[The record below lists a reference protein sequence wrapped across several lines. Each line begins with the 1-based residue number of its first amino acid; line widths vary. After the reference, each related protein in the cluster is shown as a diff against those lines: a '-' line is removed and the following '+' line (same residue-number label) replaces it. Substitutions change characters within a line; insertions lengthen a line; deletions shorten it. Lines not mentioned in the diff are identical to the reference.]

1 MPKAV
6 APLLYRGLQRLL
18 HRLPGGCDVRIHSVV
33 ALQPEQLRLPP
44 RLPREIAVRWLT
56 PADEPSL
63 QQLRP
68 AVGVPYR
75 ERFQIGHRC
84 IGAFLRESDASRL
97 IAFLWVL
104 RGPARMPASF
114 GCAWDLSA
122 TLAWLYDLYSSSGVV
137 GAMPHLYQFLRQNPP
152 GPHLTHWM
160 GQHDLGNQRSR
171 MAHLSLGFSARA
183 QLWSL
188 RCGRWLHISRAARSP
203 HWRLHPQA
211 AAIPLALFVA
221 ADPVSPAERQA
232 RGAAQPRQAPHQS
245 MDPPAAPA
253 ELQLQCGC
261 GSEVSFR
268 EGAAVCGAC
277 GRRLGSERDGFFE
290 LGAALPYWG
299 ELPQSDMQSLLQQ
312 AEGSGWRAAVRDR
325 LPPRLADYVTGR
337 ARAAFRELLPVR
349 EGARLLSV
357 GAGWGSIAAPLAGH
371 YDVVALEGVCERARF
386 IALRRDQDQLSHLT
400 VIRGKMQ
407 QACLA
412 PRQFDAI
419 IANGVLEWSALE
431 DLHDPP
437 RQVQL
442 RFLVRLRELLRPGGF
457 IYVGI
462 ENRFGWPT
470 LRGSIDHSGRRYTSV
485 MPRFLAHQLC
495 LRGRGFRAAGNAG
508 YRTYTYSYRG
518 YRRLFAEAGLQIEAS
533 WVSPGG
539 YNCPTRLV
547 PLHPDAIRFASRRR
561 ETPWPRAW
569 LKAGAAQVWIWR
581 WFGSDFA
588 FLLRATAA
596 VSRLSEEGSERIPAH
611 A

>member
-1 MPKAV
+1 MPKPA
-6 APLLYRGLQRLL
+6 APLLYRALQRLL
-18 HRLPGGCDVRIHSVV
+18 HRLPGGCQLRIHYVV
-33 ALQPEQLRLPP
+33 ALRPAQLRLPP
-44 RLPREIAVRWLT
+44 RLPREMSVRWLT

-68 AVGVPYR
+68 AIGVPYR
-75 ERFQIGHRC
+75 ERFQSGHRC
-84 IGAFLRESDASRL
+84 IGAFLPEASSVRL
-97 IAFLWVL
+97 VAFLWIL

-122 TLAWLYDLYSSSGVV
+122 TIAWLYDLYSSSGVV

-152 GPHLTHWM
+152 SPHLTHWM
-160 GQHDLGNQRSR
+160 GQHDLGNHRSR
-171 MAHLSLGFSARA
+171 MAHLSLGFSVRA
-183 QLWSL
+183 LLWSA
-188 RCGRWLHISRAARSP
+188 RCGRWLHLSRAASSP

-211 AAIPLALFVA
+211 AAIPLPLFVA
-221 ADPVSPAERQA
+221 NDPVPLEF
-232 RGAAQPRQAPHQS
+232 HE
-245 MDPPAAPA
+245 PAAS
-253 ELQLQCGC
+253 LQLQCGC

-268 EGAAVCGAC
+268 DGAAVCGAC
-277 GRRLGSERDGFFE
+277 GQRLGAECDGVFE

-299 ELPQSDMQSLLQQ
+299 ELPQHEMQALLHQ
-312 AEGSGWRAAVRDR
+312 AEVSGWRSAVHDR
-325 LPPRLADYVTGR
+325 LAPRLADYITGR
-337 ARAAFRELLPVR
+337 SRAAFRELLPLR
-349 EGARLLSV
+349 EGARVLSV
-357 GAGWGSIAAPLAGH
+357 GAGWGSLAAPMASH
-371 YDVVALEGVCERARF
+371 YNVVALEGVTERARF
-386 IALRRDQDQLSHLT
+386 IALRRRQDQLSRLT

-412 PRQFDAI
+412 PRQFDAV

-457 IYVGI
+457 VYIGI
-462 ENRFGWPT
+462 ENRFGWPA
-470 LRGSIDHSGRRYTSV
+470 LRGAVDHSGMRYTSV

-495 LRGRGFRAAGNAG
+495 LRGRGYRAASNAG
-508 YRTYTYSYRG
+508 FRTYIYSYRG

-547 PLHPDAIRFASRRR
+547 PLHPDAIRFATRRR
-561 ETPWPRAW
+561 QALWPRAW
-569 LKAGAAQVWIWR
+569 LKATVAQVWIWR
-581 WFGSDFA
+581 WLGSDFV

-596 VSRLSEEGSERIPAH
+596 APRDSEEHTERIPAH